1 MYILKGF
8 CDTKGNTLLN
18 FSNKVAVYPD
28 EAIKSSW
35 NSHSS
40 LVNKVW
46 YWPKYRRLCIHCFT
60 HYCLTIRPFC
70 FICLLGQQS
79 KHHGLLCHKVL
90 VLTYFSLRCNRRCT
104 LTFNSVYTHASLF
117 TKKSGTQILLLA

>member
-40 LVNKVW
+40 LE
-46 YWPKYRRLCIHCFT
+46 
-60 HYCLTIRPFC
+60 IR
-70 FICLLGQQS
+70 
-79 KHHGLLCHKVL
+79 
-90 VLTYFSLRCNRRCT
+90 
-104 LTFNSVYTHASLF
+104 
-117 TKKSGTQILLLA
+117 SGTGQNIDVFVSIFLPITALPYGHFALSIY